1 MALLPRRGTRLM
13 TAPQPEDI
21 GIAAKIMAGLGAALA
36 ALGTWAWAWTHRR
49 IESVDKKA
57 DSKAS
62 AEEVDR
68 HRDHIA
74 KLFDKISELSD
85 KTEIKFTVLERQSTD
100 RHIELLNAIHS
111 IN

>member
-1 MALLPRRGTRLM
+1 M
-13 TAPQPEDI
+13 TAPQPDDV
-21 GIAAKIMAGLGAALA
+21 GLAAKIMGGLGAALA
-36 ALGTWAWAWTHRR
+36 AIGTWAWAHTHAR
-49 IESVDKKA
+49 IKDVDMKA
-57 DSKAS
+57 DTKAS

-68 HRDHIA
+68 HRDHIS

-111 IN
+111 IKK